1 MSTDLKTR
9 SKGYQLTRFSNGNGF
24 SVQVSTAWDKPFAV
38 MSVSEIRYAV
48 GHKAWDALECLGLL
62 DETLV
67 LLKSDL
73 VDFALTG
80 GKGMEDE

>member
-1 MSTDLKTR
+1 MSTDLKSR
-9 SKGYQLTRFSNGNGF
+9 SRGYSMTRFMRGDEF
-24 SVQVSTAWDKPFAV
+24 AVQVSTAWDKPFAV

-48 GHKAWDALECLGLL
+48 GHKTWDALECLSLL